1 MTDGRKPVQV
11 MVVEDDPQLRI
22 LLATALG
29 EQGLLVTLANDA
41 TSAHRIA
48 RDSELDVVLLDLG
61 LPDRD
66 GCEMIPALHAVS
78 DAAIIVISAR
88 DHEQQKIA
96 ALDAGADD
104 YLTKPFGIGELLAR
118 IRTALR
124 RRAVPATGQAAAGGH
139 YACDGLLID
148 VAARQVTL
156 AGAPV
161 HLTPLEFRMLA
172 ALVRRNGQVLT
183 HRQLLRE
190 VWGPLHEE
198 DTHYLRIYMRQL
210 RGKLEA
216 EPAQP
221 RYLLTE
227 AGVGYRL
234 ATE

>member
-1 MTDGRKPVQV
+1 MQQGQRAVQV
-11 MVVEDDPQLRI
+11 MVVEDDPQLRV

-29 EQGLLVTLANDA
+29 EQGILVTLANDA
-41 TSAHRIA
+41 ATAHRIA

-66 GCEMIPALHAVS
+66 GSELIPALRSVN

-88 DHEQQKIA
+88 DSEQQKIA

-124 RRAVPATGQAAAGGH
+124 RRAAPPGQAEASGR
-139 YACDGLLID
+139 YEFDRLVID
-148 VAARQVTL
+148 IAARLVTL
-156 AGAPV
+156 DGAPV

-190 VWGPLHEE
+190 VWGPLHED

-210 RGKLEA
+210 RAKLEA

-227 AGVGYRL
+227 PGVGYRL